1 MVFTQ
6 HKVQTLELK
15 RLLYSINDSKLDI
28 GIRLRFI
35 GRMWLDDFVRIIELS
50 DDSATLFDDRHSRII
65 MISDLSNIMQF
76 ELDSS
81 FQQYEPNFHYS
92 VEAQMGE

>member
-1 MVFTQ
+1 MVVTQ

-35 GRMWLDDFVRIIELS
+35 GRMWLEDFVRIIELS
-50 DDSATLFDDRHSRII
+50 EGSARLFDDRHNNII
-65 MISDLSNIMQF
+65 MISDLSNVIQF
-76 ELDSS
+76 ELDSP
-81 FQQYEPNFHYS
+81 FQHYEPHFHYS
-92 VEAQMGE
+92 VEPGLEE